1 MNAQARPPAALSSA
15 GAYELLDNRDYG
27 RHRDALAWLVEY
39 YAGPLQVATG
49 YVALEGL
56 DALAQIAAGAGK
68 DARLLLGVAP
78 EAAALTGPPAPG
90 IAARIEQSQAALR
103 RERDFSAFPASR
115 RAALERVSA
124 FIAAEGV
131 AVRRYRQ
138 RFLHGKAYLLGQL
151 NAAGQLT
158 APGAA
163 LVSSA
168 NLTGG
173 GLESNLELGMTHYQ
187 PEVVRKALQW
197 YERLW
202 QEAQDF
208 KADLLDLLRP
218 PAWTADPQT
227 IFLRALLELYGPPAE
242 SPPPADNNLTDFQQ
256 DGYRR
261 AKAIMERYGGVL
273 YADGVG
279 MGKTEIGLRFVREH
293 AQEQGQHILIIAPA
307 QLGDHLWQHRLLT
320 DNLPGQV
327 VSYQQLAQ
335 DRQLTADPADGKR
348 VLAVNKEVY
357 RLIVVDE
364 AHAYRNAGN
373 TWYRALD
380 RLMGGA
386 PKKLLL
392 LTATPV
398 NNSLWDLHNLF
409 LLFGRHDAAFG
420 GEPLR
425 IASLRRFFNEAGA
438 GADRPEQL
446 AGAHDQL
453 FPLLDALTVRRSRA
467 FVQAHYPH
475 QRFADGT
482 AVKFPEP
489 QLLERRYDLDAAYPR
504 LVTYIANN
512 IKALTMARYR
522 PTAYLK
528 DAAPDAAN
536 LGRARAETAL
546 SGLIQ
551 SQMLKRF
558 ESSWYAAWQTVGRMR
573 DANEVVLR
581 VMAESGA
588 VPPAAVIRELAGALE
603 DDTDLSPRLVEE
615 ALASAG
621 GGTPAAAFTPQ
632 FAVDVRQDRNRLR
645 RMALRLEKLQNLP
658 DPKLAALGQAMAAA
672 TGQGVQKVALFTAF
686 RDTAEYL
693 KDRIAHDPALLDH
706 RSWTVVIG
714 ADTDAEARAR
724 ELERFCPLSVTD
736 DPTFTPPEGEVDV
749 LLSTDV
755 LSEGQNLQQAQAVLS
770 YDMPWNPQR
779 VVQRNGRILRLRS
792 PHATA
797 YLYTLLPAAGALDKL
812 LDLEAT
818 LRVKILAA
826 NAAVGMETPVLGAL
840 DTFARSLSAEDEKLL
855 SQTRDDLASFAQQ
868 LSAGDVKLLEEPEDV
883 SAFAGE
889 LFRAQLRRLAQEGE
903 LNRLQNLP
911 WGIGAAFVSP
921 DKGLTQPAVFFA
933 CRAKSGERY
942 WRVVSA
948 AGEILS
954 RDDYPMLLLINP
966 ENRPGCPFPEDL
978 DLEQLFDR
986 AAADICQVHN
996 RLRDPAAHA
1005 GALPAVQR
1013 WALGQLQLPATPA
1026 GPEYNNAYDAL
1037 SVGRSS
1043 QVGRELAA
1051 LRGTYADGGISV
1063 PECADRIVAVVQ
1075 RFGLNP
1081 VKMPAP
1087 APEITAADLGV
1098 VCYQV
1103 VLPE

>member
-1 MNAQARPPAALSSA
+1 MNLNPRRAAAVNSD

-27 RHRDALAWLVEY
+27 RHRDALSWLVEY

-49 YVALEGL
+49 YVALDGL
-56 DALAQIAAGAGK
+56 DALAEIAGEAGK
-68 DARLLLGVAP
+68 DTRLLLGVAP
-78 EAAALTGPPAPG
+78 EMGDLTGPAATEV
-90 IAARIEQSQAALR
+90 AARFEQSQAALR
-103 RERDFSAFPASR
+103 RERDFSGFPASR

-124 FIAAEGV
+124 FIAADGV

-138 RFLHGKAYLLGQL
+138 RFLHGKAYILGQL
-151 NAAGQLT
+151 NDAGQLP

-187 PEVVRKALQW
+187 PAVVQKALLW

-208 KADLLDLLRP
+208 KADLLELLRP
-218 PAWTADPQT
+218 PALTTDPQT
-227 IFLRALLELYGPPAE
+227 VFRRALLELYGAPEE
-242 SPPPADNNLTDFQQ
+242 SPLPPGNDLTEFQQ
-256 DGYRR
+256 VGYWR

-279 MGKTEIGLRFVREH
+279 MGKTEIGLRFIREH
-293 AQEQGQHILIIAPA
+293 AHEQGQHILIIAPA
-307 QLGDHLWQHRLLT
+307 QLARRLWDRRLKA
-320 DNLPGQV
+320 DNLPGEV
-327 VSYQQLAQ
+327 VSYQRLAQ
-335 DRQLTADPADGKR
+335 DRQLTDQGGKR
-348 VLAVNKEVY
+348 ILAVDKDVY
-357 RLIVVDE
+357 RLVVVDE

-373 TWYRALD
+373 SWYRALD

-425 IASLRRFFNEAGA
+425 IDSLRRFFNDAGA

-446 AGAHDQL
+446 SGSHDKL
-453 FPLLDALTVRRSRA
+453 FPLLDALVVRRSRA
-467 FVQAHYPH
+467 FVQKEYPN

-482 AVKFPEP
+482 TVTFPEP
-489 QLLERRYDLDAAYPR
+489 QLLERRYDLDAAYPG
-504 LVTYIANN
+504 LVAYIASN
-512 IKALTMARYR
+512 IKSLTMARYR
-522 PTAYLK
+522 PSAYLK
-528 DAAPDAAN
+528 GGPS
-536 LGRARAETAL
+536 LGRAKAEATL

-558 ESSWYAAWQTVGRMR
+558 ESSWHAAWQTVGRMR

-581 VMAESGA
+581 VMAEQGV
-588 VPPAAVIRELAGALE
+588 VPPAEVIRELAGELD
-603 DDTDLSPRLVEE
+603 DDTDLSPKTVADAME
-615 ALASAG
+615 SAG
-621 GGTPAAAFTPQ
+621 GIPAGEFIPKFAA
-632 FAVDVRQDRNRLR
+632 DLRRDRNRLR
-645 RMALRLEKLQNLP
+645 RMAQRLEKLKDLP
-658 DPKLAALGQAMAAA
+658 DPKLAALGQAMADA
-672 TGQGVQKVALFTAF
+672 TGLGVQKVAVFTAF

-693 KDRIAHDPALLDH
+693 KDHIEWNPGLLDK

-724 ELERFCPLSVTD
+724 ELERFCPQSVTGVPDFAPD
-736 DPTFTPPEGEVDV
+736 DGEVDV

-755 LSEGQNLQQAQAVLS
+755 LSEGQNLQQAQGVLS

-779 VVQRNGRILRLRS
+779 VVQRNGRIIRLRS
-792 PHATA
+792 PHDTA
-797 YLYTLLPAAGALDKL
+797 YLYTLMPDAGALDKL

-818 LRVKILAA
+818 LRVKISAA
-826 NAAVGMETPVLGAL
+826 NAAVGMETPVLGDVA
-840 DTFARSLSAEDEKLL
+840 TFTRSLSAGDAELL
-855 SQTRDDLASFAQQ
+855 AQTRDNFGSFTQQ
-868 LSAGDVKLLEEPEDV
+868 LAAGDPNLLEDPEDV

-903 LNRLQNLP
+903 LSRLQSLP
-911 WGIGAAFVSP
+911 WGIGAAFVTP
-921 DKGLTQPAVFFA
+921 DKRLREPAVFFA

-942 WRVVSA
+942 WRVVSGS
-948 AGEILS
+948 GEILY
-954 RDDYPMLLLINP
+954 REDYPMLLLIDP
-966 ENRPGCPFPEDL
+966 KQHPGCPFPADL
-978 DLEQLFDR
+978 DLEGLFDL
-986 AAADICQVHN
+986 AAADICEAHN
-996 RLRDPAAHA
+996 RLLDPAARS
-1005 GALPAVQR
+1005 GGLPAVQR
-1013 WALGQLQLPATPA
+1013 WALAHLQLPESPT
-1026 GPEYNNAYDAL
+1026 GDEYKDAYDAL

-1043 QVGRELAA
+1043 QVCRELAA
-1051 LRGTYADGGISV
+1051 LRGAYADGGVSAAQ
-1063 PECADRIVAVVQ
+1063 CAGRIVEVVQ

-1081 VKMPAP
+1081 IKTPARSQP
-1087 APEITAADLGV
+1087 ITAADLGV